1 MNLQRLL
8 AENMIRFNTKNLNE
22 HQIRKLL
29 KEQLAIN
36 TNQAGSGG
44 LAKFVSDNSLWQ
56 TSFKAGVAGFK
67 SLLTK
72 NKIKFT
78 YVDTDKAACW
88 MMIAALKRTYGTA
101 FKTDGLA
108 NAISKSAEDSANSSG
123 ASDGSSWYDNW
134 TIQCNIS
141 PDDPT
146 KILTVGVIT
155 ATGATGT
162 NLGESSL
169 PADVVQY
176 LNDYNM
182 GVLINALSA
191 GKAVNDIVAVDEDS
205 IEPGD
210 PNTTPGAGSLY
221 VNETNNSYYMI
232 AYSQT
237 AFQAASA
244 GTQVT
249 TSTETVWTPGP
260 ETKADLPKN
269 LFPVLSVKLDPA
281 VSPAIAKAI
290 EDAKKIG
297 QITSIR
303 IESGASFDEPVKLDN
318 AGFAAKL
325 GLQPNQVPANPT
337 KDAEGVVKDPMSG
350 GNAFLAYQRGQ
361 AMLNAIGNT
370 AGVTPTVVATVA
382 KGGDAARYA
391 RLVFSIKKP
400 DQSTTTTKDDIAN
413 IGMKSATSDV
423 AGKMQILAF
432 VP

>member
-22 HQIRKLL
+22 NQIRKLL

-44 LAKFVSDNSLWQ
+44 LAKFVADKSLWGP
-56 TSFKAGVAGFK
+56 SFTTAVNGMK

-88 MMIAALKRTYGTA
+88 MMIASLKRTFGTQV
-101 FKTDGLA
+101 KVDGLPG
-108 NAISKSAEDSANSSG
+108 AIGKEVESAAGSNQAP
-123 ASDGSSWYDNW
+123 DGSSWYDQW
-134 TIQCNIS
+134 TIQCNVS

-146 KILTVGVIT
+146 KILTVGVVT
-155 ATGATGT
+155 AAGATGT
-162 NLGESSL
+162 NMGESSL

-182 GVLINALSA
+182 GVLTNVLPT
-191 GKAVNDIVAVDEDS
+191 GKAINDIVIINEDS

-210 PNTTPGAGSLY
+210 PNKDPGAGSLY
-221 VNETNNSYYMI
+221 VNETNNAYYMI

-244 GTQVT
+244 GTKVT
-249 TSTETVWTPGP
+249 TSSETVWTPGP
-260 ETKADLPKN
+260 ETTADLPKN

-281 VSPAIAKAI
+281 VSPEIAKAI
-290 EDAKKIG
+290 EAAKSLG
-297 QITSIR
+297 QITSVR
-303 IESGASFDEPVKLDN
+303 IESGASFDRAVKLDN
-318 AGFAAKL
+318 AGFAKQL
-325 GLQPNQVPANPT
+325 GLQPSQVPADPT

-361 AMLNAIGNT
+361 SMLAAVGNS

-382 KGGDAARYA
+382 KGGDAAQYA
-391 RLVFSIKKP
+391 RLIFGIKKP
-400 DQSTTTTKDDIAN
+400 DQSTTTTKEDIAN
-413 IGMKSATSDV
+413 IGMKSATTDV

-432 VP
+432 EP

>member
-1 MNLQRLL
+1 MNLERLL

-22 HQIRKLL
+22 NQIRKLL
-29 KEQLAIN
+29 KEQVAID
-36 TNQAGSGG
+36 TNQKGTGM
-44 LAKFVSDNSLWQ
+44 LAKFVASPDEWGPNFTANLNSVK
-56 TSFKAGVAGFK
+56 T
-67 SLLTK
+67 LLTR

-78 YVDTDKAACW
+78 YVDTATAAVWLTIAGYKYQRGKYAELNALTVSAFSKACEGN
-88 MMIAALKRTYGTA
+88 TSVDT
-101 FKTDGLA
+101 
-108 NAISKSAEDSANSSG
+108 
-123 ASDGSSWYDNW
+123 SDWDFEW
-134 TIQCNIS
+134 VVQCMQS

-146 KILTVGVIT
+146 KILTAGVIT
-155 ATGATGT
+155 ATGASGT
-162 NLGESSL
+162 NEGESSSL
-169 PADVVQY
+169 ADVVQY

-182 GVLINALSA
+182 GETIKGLCANKAGALIEVTQES
-191 GKAVNDIVAVDEDS
+191 VES
-205 IEPGD
+205 GD

-221 VNETNNSYYMI
+221 VTNVVGTYYSLC
-232 AYSQT
+232 YSQT

-244 GTQVT
+244 GTAVQ

-269 LFPVLSVKLDPA
+269 LFPVLSVKLDA
-281 VSPAIAKAI
+281 AQAPAIAKAI
-290 EDAKKIG
+290 EDAKKLG
-297 QITSIR
+297 QITSVR

-325 GLQPNQVPANPT
+325 GLQPNQVPADPT

-350 GNAFLAYQRGQ
+350 GNAFLAYQRAQ

-391 RLVFSIKKP
+391 RLVFGIKKP

-413 IGMKSATSDV
+413 IGMKSASTDLS
-423 AGKMQILAF
+423 GKIQMLGF
-432 VP
+432 SMG

>member
-1 MNLQRLL
+1 MNLQRIL

-22 HQIRKLL
+22 NQIRKLL

-44 LAKFVSDNSLWQ
+44 LAKFVLDKSLWGQ
-56 TSFKAGVAGFK
+56 NFAATVNGMK
-67 SLLTK
+67 SLLTR

-78 YVDTDKAACW
+78 YVDTEKAACW
-88 MMIAALKRTYGTA
+88 LMIAAFKRERGGLTDVKSILPAQIGKELERTA
-101 FKTDGLA
+101 T
-108 NAISKSAEDSANSSG
+108 ISPV
-123 ASDGSSWYDNW
+123 DGSEWYDEW
-134 TIQCNIS
+134 TIQCNVS

-146 KILTVGVIT
+146 KILTFGVVT
-155 ATGATGT
+155 AKAATGT
-162 NLGESSL
+162 NAGESSL

-182 GVLINALSA
+182 GSLITVLCENKVKNVIN
-191 GKAVNDIVAVDEDS
+191 IDEDS

-210 PNTTPGAGSLY
+210 PNTDPGAGSLY
-221 VNETNNSYYMI
+221 VGEATNAYYMI

-281 VSPAIAKAI
+281 VSPEISKAI
-290 EDAKKIG
+290 EAAKSLG

>member
-22 HQIRKLL
+22 NQIRKLL
-29 KEQLAIN
+29 KEQVSID
-36 TNQAGSGG
+36 TNQKGTGM
-44 LAKFVSDNSLWQ
+44 LAKFVASPNEWGPN
-56 TSFKAGVAGFK
+56 FKANVNSVK
-67 SLLTK
+67 TLLTR

-78 YVDTDKAACW
+78 YVNTDTAAVW
-88 MMIAALKRTYGTA
+88 ITIAGYVYQRGTKYADFNALTVSA
-101 FKTDGLA
+101 F
-108 NAISKSAEDSANSSG
+108 SKSAESNTSVDT
-123 ASDGSSWYDNW
+123 SDWEFEWNV
-134 TIQCNIS
+134 QCMQS

-146 KILTVGVIT
+146 KILTAGVVT
-155 ATGATGT
+155 ATEASGT
-162 NLGESSL
+162 NEGESSSL
-169 PADVVQY
+169 ADVVQF

-182 GVLINALSA
+182 GETIKGLCANRSPSQIE
-191 GKAVNDIVAVDEDS
+191 VNQESVQT
-205 IEPGD
+205 GD
-210 PNTTPGAGSLY
+210 PNTDPGAGSLY
-221 VNETNNSYYMI
+221 ITNYVTTYWQI
-232 AYSQT
+232 CYSQT

-244 GTQVT
+244 GTAVKT
-249 TSTETVWTPGP
+249 TTETVWTPGP
-260 ETKADLPKN
+260 ETAADLPKN

-281 VSPAIAKAI
+281 VSPEISKAI
-290 EDAKKIG
+290 EAAKSLG

-391 RLVFSIKKP
+391 RLIFGIKKP

-413 IGMKSATSDV
+413 IGMKSASSDLS
-423 AGKMQILAF
+423 GKMQMLGF
-432 VP
+432 SMG